1 MTACRFGACVR
12 TASGQAMT
20 SEIETDMVVQA
31 YGRWAPVYD
40 LIFGRVFCAGRRAA
54 IDAAESIGGRILE
67 VGVGTGLSLP
77 GYTRGNSIY
86 GVDISAPML
95 RKARDRV
102 ARLRLDHV
110 EGLAVMDAEN
120 LTFPDE
126 SFDVVVAQYVV
137 TAVPQPEKA
146 LDEFARVVRPG
157 GEIVITSRISAEAG
171 LRGALERS
179 LMPLTRRLGWRT
191 EFPWGRYLRWAAG
204 LPAVHLVERSPIP
217 PFGHFSLIRF
227 TKLPDDK
234 RMSNAWTVNAPDRNV
249 GSVGA
254 LAAG

>member
-1 MTACRFGACVR
+1 MTARRFGACVR
-12 TASGQAMT
+12 TVSGRAMA
-20 SEIETDMVVQA
+20 SEIETDMVIQA

-40 LIFGRVFCAGRRAA
+40 LIFGSVFSAGRRAA

-77 GYTRGNSIY
+77 GYARENSIY

-110 EGLAVMDAEN
+110 EGLTVMDAEN
-120 LTFPDE
+120 LTFPDA

-137 TAVPQPEKA
+137 TAVPQPERA

-157 GEIVITSRISAEAG
+157 GEIVITSRIGAEAG
-171 LRGALERS
+171 LRGALEKS

-191 EFPWGRYLRWAAG
+191 EFPWGRYLHWAAG

-227 TKLPDDK
+227 AKLPDRK
-234 RMSNAWTVNAPDRNV
+234 RVSDTRAANASDRGV
-249 GSVGA
+249 GPVGD
-254 LAAG
+254 LAA